1 VNHQEIDMDTNQP
14 SMTNLFNQ
22 LGLPSEPQDIADF
35 IDAHR
40 PLPEEIRLT
49 KADFWSTAQ
58 ASFMEEKLSADDH
71 WAVVIDSLNTSL
83 RAAH

>member
-1 VNHQEIDMDTNQP
+1 MDTTQP
-14 SMTNLFNQ
+14 SMTHLFEQ
-22 LGLPSEPQDIADF
+22 LGLPSEPKDIADF

-40 PLPEEIRLT
+40 PLSEEVRLT
-49 KADFWSTAQ
+49 KADFWSSAQ
-58 ASFMEEKLSADDH
+58 ASFIEEKLNADDH